1 MRQEL
6 NEKKL
11 SVSVI
16 VTGIIGNASVW
27 MRVSD
32 AMPVNNMRMNKT
44 GDTYHVT
51 AKEYKEKTGKKPFFI
66 MYRSVHKITTFLTAQ
81 K

>member
-1 MRQEL
+1 VRQKL
-6 NEKKL
+6 YEKKL

-16 VTGIIGNASVW
+16 VTGVVGRASVW

-32 AMPVNNMRMNKT
+32 TLPVNNMRMNKT

-51 AKEYKEKTGKKPFFI
+51 AKEYKEKNGKNPFFI
-66 MYRSVHKITTFLTAQ
+66 MCHSVHKIITFLTAQ